1 MDYYNIY
8 GFIFS
13 VEGQVEKIFRKEF
26 KRFAINK
33 PLKELDL
40 VIAEYKGKKSFP
52 IQPKGE
58 KWGLKLPTSKE
69 DNVILYNTSTSS
81 KFILGIFEGYLM
93 WADKCFL
100 HAGAVAHNNKR
111 VIFTGSGN
119 VGKTSLVLQALR
131 RGYEYLSDDWL
142 IIGDGKA
149 YPFPKRLRVF
159 DYNLVYDKKMA
170 RKVIDRN
177 IYIIYP
183 LTIIW
188 YYIRKFLIK
197 TAPHRY
203 LKRVLGI
210 LRPIY
215 QIDIENL
222 VSNVKVGKLGPI
234 EKVIYLERNAISN
247 VIIKDISPQLLA
259 TKMVAMNFFERNY
272 FFQYYYLGSFLNGV
286 DSKIEIG
293 KRYIKE
299 KNIMEDTFSKV
310 FLYHVQIP
318 NRMTPEELWINLV
331 KKGII
336 DG

>member
-13 VEGQVEKIFRKEF
+13 VEGQAKKIFRKEY
-26 KRFAINK
+26 KRFTINK

-40 VIAEYKGKKSFP
+40 LITEYKGKKSLP

-58 KWGLKLPTSKE
+58 KWGLKLPTSKK

-93 WADKCFL
+93 WQDKCLL
-100 HAGAVAHNNKR
+100 HAGAVAHNSKR

-131 RGYEYLSDDWL
+131 HGYEYLSDDWL
-142 IIGDGKA
+142 IIGGGIA

-177 IYIIYP
+177 MYIVYP
-183 LTIIW
+183 LIIIW

-197 TAPHRY
+197 MAPHPY
-203 LKRVLGI
+203 LRRVLSI
-210 LRPIY
+210 FRPIY

-222 VSNVKVGKLGPI
+222 ISNVKVGKPGLI
-234 EKVIYLERNAISN
+234 EKIIYLERKGISN
-247 VIIKDISPQLLA
+247 VIIKEISPKLLA
-259 TKMVAMNFFERNY
+259 TKMVAMSFFERNY
-272 FFQYYYLGSFLNGV
+272 FFQYYHLGSFLNGV
-286 DSKIEIG
+286 DNKIDIG

-299 KNIMEDTFSKV
+299 KDIMEDTFSKV
-310 FLYHVQIP
+310 FLYHIQIP

-336 DG
+336 NG